1 MIPKLEMLSPNRMME
16 LILQSV
22 GKSDLFKSDWER
34 DFVNIV
40 LEMFMTKGDFEHFVN
55 YYGDKLDLSD
65 FETYFKDYIF
75 DKFDEDIYY
84 ELENELF
91 GDYDDN

>member
-1 MIPKLEMLSPNRMME
+1 MKPKLEMLSPNRMME

-34 DFVNIV
+34 NFVNIV

-65 FETYFKDYIF
+65 FEIYFKDYIF

>member
-34 DFVNIV
+34 NFVNIV

-55 YYGDKLDLSD
+55 YYGDKFDLSD
-65 FETYFKDYIF
+65 FEIYFKDYIF

>member
-1 MIPKLEMLSPNRMME
+1 
-16 LILQSV
+16 
-22 GKSDLFKSDWER
+22 
-34 DFVNIV
+34 
-40 LEMFMTKGDFEHFVN
+40 MTKGDFEHFVN

>member
-1 MIPKLEMLSPNRMME
+1 MKPKLEMLSPNRMME

-34 DFVNIV
+34 NFVNIV

-75 DKFDEDIYY
+75 DKF
-84 ELENELF
+84 LL
-91 GDYDDN
+91 

>member
-65 FETYFKDYIF
+65 FEIYFKDYIF

>member
-1 MIPKLEMLSPNRMME
+1 MKPKLEMLSPNRMME

-75 DKFDEDIYY
+75 DNFDENVYY